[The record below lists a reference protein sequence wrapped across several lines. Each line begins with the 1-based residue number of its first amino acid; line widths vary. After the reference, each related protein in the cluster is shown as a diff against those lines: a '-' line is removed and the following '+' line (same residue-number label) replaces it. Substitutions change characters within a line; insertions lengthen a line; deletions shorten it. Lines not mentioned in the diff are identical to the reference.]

1 MEQTTTTNETEKTET
16 TETTETTITE
26 KTEKTEILE
35 ETNEND
41 IICPTCNKQQ
51 LIIINVKICEAENS
65 IWNKCSVTTNCPLFQ
80 IKSKK

>member
-16 TETTETTITE
+16 TETTI
-26 KTEKTEILE
+26 TEKTEILE

>member
-1 MEQTTTTNETEKTET
+1 MEKTTETTPTQTTQT
-16 TETTETTITE
+16 TETTE
-26 KTEKTEILE
+26 KKEILE

-41 IICPTCNKQQ
+41 IICPTCNKEQ